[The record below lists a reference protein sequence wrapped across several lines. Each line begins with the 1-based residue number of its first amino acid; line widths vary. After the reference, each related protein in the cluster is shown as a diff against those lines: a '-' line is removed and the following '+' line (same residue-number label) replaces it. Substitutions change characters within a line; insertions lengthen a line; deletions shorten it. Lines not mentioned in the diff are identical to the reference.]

1 MNRGNTFLRLFEAI
15 LGTLQKNRVDVL
27 SLYVFK
33 ALLNRLSGNKIT
45 LSPVIFIRYDNNF
58 HKLLCPQW
66 AKTVNPN
73 STIA

>member
-1 MNRGNTFLRLFEAI
+1 MNTGNTFLRLFEAI
-15 LGTLQKNRVDVL
+15 LVTLQKNRVDFL
-27 SLYVFK
+27 SFYIFK

-45 LSPVIFIRYDNNF
+45 LSPVIFIRYDNF

-66 AKTVNPN
+66 AKKVNPN

>member
-1 MNRGNTFLRLFEAI
+1 MNTGNTFLRLFEAI

-33 ALLNRLSGNKIT
+33 ALLNRRSGSKIT
-45 LSPVIFIRYDNNF
+45 FSPVIFIRYDNF
-58 HKLLCPQW
+58 RKLLCPQW
-66 AKTVNPN
+66 AKTENPN

>member
-1 MNRGNTFLRLFEAI
+1 MNTGNTFLRLFEAI
-15 LGTLQKNRVDVL
+15 LGTLQINRVDVL

-45 LSPVIFIRYDNNF
+45 FSPVIFIRYDNF

-73 STIA
+73 STVA

>member
-1 MNRGNTFLRLFEAI
+1 MNTGNTFLRLFEAI
-15 LGTLQKNRVDVL
+15 LGTLQKNRVDFL
-27 SLYVFK
+27 SFYIFK

-45 LSPVIFIRYDNNF
+45 LSPVIFIRYDNF

-66 AKTVNPN
+66 AKKVNPN